1 MWKKTSFPALVRM
14 KKAAGLNTALMYKQ
28 GGPGGVTGSQTGG
41 SAKGG
46 GVPAVQPMD
55 MQNLLMG
62 KQAQL
67 LDSQAK
73 NVDKDTDLKG
83 KEIDLKDVQIKNVS
97 KDTLLKVQQTSYIK
111 SQKELLEFEKDL
123 LRLKVDKKVTGSAF
137 VDLLT
142 QVGLDPV
149 NNEADRQF
157 LQGILIS
164 LGLLRAG
171 SDIARIWAQ
180 IKNGKVPG
188 VDLNKS
194 FNQNMKTN
202 RDLNTLPPVP
212 EGLRIPV
219 TNR

>member
-1 MWKKTSFPALVRM
+1 M
-14 KKAAGLNTALMYKQ
+14 
-28 GGPGGVTGSQTGG
+28 TGC
-41 SAKGG
+41 
-46 GVPAVQPMD
+46 
-55 MQNLLMG
+55 
-62 KQAQL
+62 
-67 LDSQAK
+67 
-73 NVDKDTDLKG
+73 
-83 KEIDLKDVQIKNVS
+83 
-97 KDTLLKVQQTSYIK
+97 
-111 SQKELLEFEKDL
+111 
-123 LRLKVDKKVTGSAF
+123 AF

-202 RDLNTLPPVP
+202 RDFNTLPPVP

-219 TNR
+219 PNR